1 MEEMRNYSNGKK
13 NRKKNRKTKDK
24 LFRRREKNSNI
35 YFQLK
40 WRNCIFFSS
49 KDKMK
54 CSQSTYDGFFS
65 VNIISAIFFLFYS
78 ILFYEVW
85 KDKGYMKREQFL
97 AAFSFRE
104 RSCFWAEMKSQNCN
118 LSTVKNFLSSNWV
131 GYQTFVVGWVEEFRL
146 YIPAAVNREN
156 QISLWISS
164 VAWYFGLDLL
174 FFEVKNTHG
183 CDIH

>member
-1 MEEMRNYSNGKK
+1 MAKLHFFFPQKIKWNVVKVLMMDSFLLIYLPYS
-13 NRKKNRKTKDK
+13 
-24 LFRRREKNSNI
+24 
-35 YFQLK
+35 
-40 WRNCIFFSS
+40 
-49 KDKMK
+49 
-54 CSQSTYDGFFS
+54 
-65 VNIISAIFFLFYS
+65 FYS

-85 KDKGYMKREQFL
+85 KDEGYMKREQFL